1 MDIWQAKGIID
12 KGVIL
17 LTVEDPSSQ
26 VGSGGAT
33 LNALLVV
40 TEHICARQGYSVRIP
55 TCFSYCFLQCA
66 LTVEGGY
73 LQPVSVSQVGS
84 ENVVIIFWFEHLKKE
99 IGCYMTTVWIQCS
112 YYRKV
117 VHFTI

>member
-1 MDIWQAKGIID
+1 MIYFQLVEVDIWQAKGIID
-12 KGVIL
+12 EGVIL

-55 TCFSYCFLQCA
+55 TCFICCFLQCSEA
-66 LTVEGGY
+66 GGN
-73 LQPVSVSQVGS
+73 LQPVLNGASRFRKCS
-84 ENVVIIFWFEHLKKE
+84 EHLFE
-99 IGCYMTTVWIQCS
+99 L
-112 YYRKV
+112 
-117 VHFTI
+117 